1 RFVESFVTQPMGF
14 LLAIMAG
21 MTLVGSAWTVVTGH
35 SLWPVYERLWN
46 ARTAWFL
53 GIAALLAWGYKI
65 AAMQGWLG

>member
-1 RFVESFVTQPMGF
+1 
-14 LLAIMAG
+14 MAG